1 MKKRIFLPLLILLL
15 PLFPSFGVHAAVKF
29 GGVGIDGVPL
39 PNGEILIRQLV
50 AGSPAHRAGIH
61 IGDIITH
68 IDGIPTKGS
77 NFREM
82 VEKRLRGREGT
93 KVRLTIRRPGQAK
106 PLQFTIVRRE
116 LIVGGR

>member
-1 MKKRIFLPLLILLL
+1 MKKYFYLALFIFLSAFFASSSAP
-15 PLFPSFGVHAAVKF
+15 AAAKF

-39 PNGEILIRQLV
+39 PNGEIQVRQLV
-50 AGSPAHRAGIH
+50 AGGPADRAGIRN
-61 IGDIITH
+61 GDIITA
-68 IDGIPTKGS
+68 IDGRATKGS

-93 KVRLTIRRPGQAK
+93 KVRLTIRRPAQAK
-106 PLQFTIVRRE
+106 PLQFILVRRE